1 MNNSNPNA
9 QAFRNLDSLL
19 ISLAGFILILIYT
32 NHSGIGISP
41 DSIVYLSVAKNI
53 NTQGLL
59 LDYDLRPLVDFPV
72 FYPAFLSV
80 IGFFSKSNLIGVAPY
95 LNGALFAGIIFL
107 SGYLIS
113 KFEDVSL
120 LYKRILLISIAF
132 SPALFDVY
140 GMLWSE
146 TLFIFL
152 SLLFILTFSIYLRT
166 RTISK
171 LIFCALIAGIACI
184 TRYAG
189 ITIIA
194 SGLMLLFF
202 EPSVKWDRKIKPLL
216 IFGGLS
222 IIPLVINLIH
232 NRLVAGLM
240 TGPRES
246 GITSLKVNIYYYG
259 SVVCDWAGITT
270 VQPLLISSIAL
281 LIFLA
286 ITGLFLNRI
295 ATGKNYTGTEN
306 CFTALFIVYTVFI
319 IGISTLSHF
328 EQINNRLLSPSFL
341 PFLISS
347 TAWIPAVLRKLDKK
361 QLYISLCV
369 LFIIAANFGYNRFN
383 RLNNMYTE
391 AKTYG
396 IAGYTDDSWKNSE
409 ISKYLRTH
417 SADFDKQYSLYSNAH
432 EAAWFN
438 GKTRSESLPHL
449 IDKKDV
455 KSFFGKKGHYLI
467 WFNAID
473 DDELIGLQLIRKH
486 ADVVVINNFKDGTI
500 YMVTP
505 HHH

>member
-1 MNNSNPNA
+1 MKNSNPNA
-9 QAFRNLDSLL
+9 QAFGNSDSLL

-41 DSIVYLSVAKNI
+41 DSIVYLSVAKSINI
-53 NTQGLL
+53 HGVLQ
-59 LDYDLRPLVDFPV
+59 DYNLRPLVDFPV
-72 FYPAFLSV
+72 FYPVFLSI
-80 IGFFSKSNLIGVAPY
+80 IGFFSRANLIGAAPY
-95 LNGALFAGIIFL
+95 LNAALFAGIIFL

-113 KFEDVSL
+113 KFKDINL
-120 LYKRILLISIAF
+120 LYKRIVLISIAF

-152 SLLFILTFSIYLRT
+152 SLLFILTFSIYLKK
-166 RTISK
+166 RTISS
-171 LIFCALIAGIACI
+171 LIFCASIAAIACI

-189 ITIIA
+189 ITIVA
-194 SGLMLLFF
+194 SGLMMLFF
-202 EPSVKWDRKIKPLL
+202 EPSVKWDKKIKPLL

-222 IIPLVINLIH
+222 IIPLIINLVH

-270 VQPLLISSIAL
+270 VQPLLLSSIAL
-281 LIFLA
+281 LLFLA

-295 ATGKNYTGTEN
+295 AANKNYTGPEN

-319 IGISTLSHF
+319 ISISTLSHF
-328 EQINNRLLSPSFL
+328 EQINNRLLAPAFL

-347 TAWIPAVLRKLDKK
+347 TAWIPGVLRKIDKK
-361 QLYISLCV
+361 QLYIALCL
-369 LFIIAANFGYNRFN
+369 LFIIVANFEYNRFN
-383 RLNNMYTE
+383 RLNSMYRE

-409 ISKYLRTH
+409 ISKFLSRH
-417 SADFDKQYSLYSNAH
+417 SADLDKQYSVYSNAH

-438 GKTRSESLPHL
+438 GKTMAESLPHL
-449 IDKKDV
+449 IDKQDI

-486 ADVVVINNFKDGTI
+486 ADVVEINNFKDGTI
-500 YMVTP
+500 YLVKP
-505 HHH
+505 HQL